1 MKVQKFM
8 KLKRYLPH
16 VIAIM
21 SLLVLVGLVTAATL
35 ESRTSAPIAGG
46 NDPSDSNITRVTTSL
61 LEHSQFSHQQLD
73 EEMAGKF
80 LDRYLD
86 SLDPD
91 HLLFLQADVQEFKGY
106 CSRLPD
112 LTRRKGDLSPARI
125 ILGMSRWMIFPS
137 P

>member
-1 MKVQKFM
+1 M
-8 KLKRYLPH
+8 
-16 VIAIM
+16 
-21 SLLVLVGLVTAATL
+21 
-35 ESRTSAPIAGG
+35 
-46 NDPSDSNITRVTTSL
+46 RVTTSL

-91 HLLFLQADVQEFKGY
+91 HLLFLHADVQEFKGY